1 MGSITFVSNDTR
13 TDSLSKY
20 STILSNVLFIHTDEL
35 ILYRYDTKNGHF
47 MPLPFLK
54 KGKKGPKERFW
65 ALFLKRNPK
74 RVTITNGFIPSG
86 ETYKWLI

>member
-35 ILYRYDTKNGHF
+35 ILYRYDTKNWHF
-47 MPLPFLK
+47 MPLPFFE
-54 KGKKGPKERFW
+54 KGQKGSKR
-65 ALFLKRNPK
+65 AFL
-74 RVTITNGFIPSG
+74 GSFS
-86 ETYKWLI
+86 